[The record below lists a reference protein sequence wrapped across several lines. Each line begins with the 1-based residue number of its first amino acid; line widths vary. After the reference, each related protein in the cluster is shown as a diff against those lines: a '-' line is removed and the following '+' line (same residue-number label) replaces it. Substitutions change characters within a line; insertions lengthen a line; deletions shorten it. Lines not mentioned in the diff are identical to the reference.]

1 MSRAQA
7 GKLDSAYGITVHR
20 SIVEIPA
27 NEWDAILSP
36 DSLIRTHR
44 FFKAIEESAL
54 EEFTLFYIVARRDG
68 AIVAHCCAYH
78 FEQDLALFQKGFT
91 RKLVETVQ
99 KVYPS
104 FLKVPLMECGIP
116 VALGTSFSVR
126 EGVDRSEA
134 IKLLVSKLED
144 ISRQFRVR
152 VFNIREFSPDDVGG
166 VSCLEDLRYFRTRNL
181 PDTFLVHD
189 FNSVK
194 DYFAAMRS
202 KYRNKIK
209 AIERKAAPLSVE
221 VREKFEE
228 IAGELLALYLQV
240 YDRAKEMKRE
250 RLTEEFFRSMSRNL
264 GGKARVILL
273 REGERAVG
281 FSFVLVDDDTLR
293 NEYIGMDYEKNRQ
306 YRIYHNLLLQTVRHG
321 IELGKK
327 RIELGITTYTPKKEI
342 GARLSPLH
350 MYMKHTN
357 PVLNR
362 IVPPLF
368 RYIFPRQDFTAKNIF
383 SGT

>member
-1 MSRAQA
+1 MKEARAEEF
-7 GKLDSAYGITVHR
+7 DSAKSITVHR
-20 SIVEIPA
+20 SVNEVPA
-27 NEWDAILSP
+27 DEWDALLP
-36 DSLIRTHR
+36 RDSLIRTHR

-54 EEFTLFYIVARRDG
+54 DEFTPFYIVAREKG
-68 AIVAHCCAYH
+68 EITAHCCVYY
-78 FEQDLALFQKGFT
+78 FEQDLALFQKGVNRRAVEIV
-91 RKLVETVQ
+91 RKVF
-99 KVYPS
+99 PS

-116 VALGTSFSVR
+116 VALGSSFSFR
-126 EGVDRSEA
+126 EGGNRAEA
-134 IKLLVSKLED
+134 VKLLVSKMEE
-144 ISRQFRVR
+144 ISRRFRVR
-152 VFNIREFSPDDVGG
+152 VFNIREFSPDIVDNF
-166 VSCLEDLRYFRTRNL
+166 SSLEDLGYFRTRNL

-189 FNSVK
+189 FESIG
-194 DYFAAMRS
+194 DYFGSMRS

-209 AIERKAAPLSVE
+209 AIERKAAPLIVE
-221 VREKFEE
+221 VREKFED
-228 IAGELLALYLQV
+228 IAGELLPLYLQV
-240 YDRAKEMKRE
+240 YGRAKEMKRE

-293 NEYIGMDYEKNRQ
+293 NEYMGMDYERNRR
-306 YRIYHNLLLQTVRHG
+306 YRIYHNLLLQTVRYG

-357 PVLNR
+357 PLLNR

-368 RYIFPRQDFTAKNIF
+368 KYIFPRQDFTPKNVF
-383 SGT
+383 SGP